1 MATPVQNEVVVARG
15 GEDFE
20 VEVSLADGTMPVGRF
35 LENVFGEQPGCV
47 LVDGFP
53 VSVERPMGDLSLVRG
68 SRLESLSEVRDKPVC
83 MLIGL
88 SGSAAGRS
96 IQLPPGVHRVGCVDV
111 GVQGRGIQGGAACLY
126 VDVDGA
132 TRIDPGSGRLTIEG
146 EPIDTIARLTPG
158 DLVRIENQAYR
169 FMLVP
174 PQSEAGG
181 RAAFNRP
188 PRSEFPA
195 SLPLLVAPSVP
206 PAAQQPMRFGW
217 GALVIP
223 VLIGGLMALVW
234 NPMMAMF
241 AIFSPAMMLANWYED
256 RRRTRRTNDETAAG
270 LAAAMT
276 EFAERLGALR
286 HAAHKMAWRSS
297 PGPARLVER
306 IVRRDSRLW
315 QRRHDHT
322 DFMELAIGVGTLA
335 WAPDVSPPEP
345 DRAPA
350 ANDLLAASAE
360 LPEVPVIVELGD
372 GGVVGIVGHRRRQI
386 EMVRWLITQAAAH
399 HGPSDLAL
407 VIVTDHPAEW
417 DWLKW
422 LPHLRI
428 DGDSRRLAVA
438 RPGEEADDL
447 LASLLDPAD
456 DDLAASR
463 RRGKIGPATLLLID
477 IEDVTTAAT
486 AAVRRAL
493 SGEGRRRRCG
503 IALARTVEELPSSCT
518 DIATVDERGVAVLDR
533 PSRAQ
538 RVEPIRGWRLAAS
551 AARRLARQIGGQ
563 DDPELT
569 TSGGNLPDLVS
580 LTDLIGLG
588 SPTAD
593 TIVRRWAAA
602 GPTPVPA
609 APIGT
614 TAEGPLVVDWAG
626 DGPHALLAGTTG
638 AGKSEL
644 LRTLVASLAASVDP
658 EHLNFV
664 LIDYKGGSAF
674 DACAGLPH
682 TVGMVTD
689 LDGHL
694 AQRALTCLE
703 AELRHREETL
713 RLVAADDIAAYQ
725 QSRADEPLPRL
736 LVVIDEFA
744 ALARELP
751 DFMAALVDI
760 AQRGRSLGVHLLL
773 ATQRPNGIIN
783 DNIRANTNLR
793 ISLRVQDVADSM
805 DVLGTSEAAGL
816 SRSRPGRGF
825 LRRGPGDIVA
835 FQSALVTGRSNGSGS
850 AVSVS
855 PFLLAGE
862 RSSTAGA
869 DGDGGEGPSDLEEL
883 VAVVTEAA
891 RKAGMRQP
899 RLPWP
904 DPLPATLQLAELNAD
919 AAAGRVGRA
928 PIGFVDEPHRQ
939 RRGIYS
945 WATDANLLIY
955 GVQGSGT
962 SSALLTAVA
971 AACRAESP
979 ASLHAY
985 LLDFDDQRLGPLE
998 ALPHVGAVIG
1008 AGERDRQVRL
1018 LRYLLREVAERRE
1031 LASTSPDRLEGKPR
1045 IVVGVDNFA
1054 GFRAAFDDPADMAIK
1069 ESLGRI
1075 VADGPGVGVVVI
1087 ATAKQ
1092 PVDIPAQVASLVPA
1106 KLVMQ
1111 LADRYEYTG
1120 LGVTAADP
1128 PEVPGRAFEAG
1139 TSFEI
1144 QLASVSA
1151 GDIAEVV
1158 SPLDPIAQDHTP
1170 WAIELLPTEI
1180 KIPDIVAGAEVYD
1193 LEWRVPVA
1201 VGDDSLSP
1209 IAWTLREGDHVLI
1222 SGPARS
1228 GKSTTLTTI
1237 ATVLRSAR
1245 PDIHITALIPRRSP
1259 LADCAAVDTIVSDP
1273 DQLLRAPAGSGADQL
1288 HAILIDDAEDVED
1301 SAGTLAGLIAD
1312 RHPHC
1317 HVFAAGVG
1325 DVLRSAYGHWT
1336 QAVRRSRLGLALNP
1350 NPTADGDL
1358 WQTSLPRRGP
1368 AFFPV
1373 GRGYLVAA
1381 GSTELCQVAWQ

>member
-1 MATPVQNEVVVARG
+1 MTAVQNELVVARG
-15 GEDFE
+15 NEEFE
-20 VEVSLADGTMPVGRF
+20 IEVSLADGTMGVGRF
-35 LENVFGEQPGCV
+35 LETVFGEQPGCV

-53 VSVERPMGDLSLVRG
+53 VPGHRPMRDLPVVRG
-68 SRLESLSEVRDKPVC
+68 SRLEMLSEVRDKPVS

-88 SGSAAGRS
+88 SGSVAGQS
-96 IQLPPGVHRVGCVDV
+96 IYLPPGVHRVGCVDV

-132 TRIDPGSGRLTIEG
+132 TRIDPGSVRVTIEG
-146 EPIDTIARLTPG
+146 EPINTIVRLTPG
-158 DLVRIENQAYR
+158 ELVRIDHQAYR
-169 FMLVP
+169 FTLIP
-174 PQSEAGG
+174 AQSEVGS

-195 SLPLLVAPSVP
+195 SLPLLVAPSAP

-256 RRRTRRTNDETAAG
+256 KRRTRRTNEENAAE
-270 LAAAMT
+270 LADAMT
-276 EFAERLGALR
+276 EFAARLGALR
-286 HAAHKMAWRSS
+286 QAAHSMAWRSS

-306 IVRRDSRLW
+306 IVRCDSRLW
-315 QRRHDHT
+315 QRRHDHA

-350 ANDLLAASAE
+350 ANRLLAASAE
-360 LPEVPVIVELGD
+360 LAGVPVTVELGD

-386 EMVRWLITQAAAH
+386 EMARWLILQAAAQ

-422 LPHLRI
+422 LPHLQI
-428 DGDSRRLAVA
+428 DGDSRRLAIA

-447 LASLLDPAD
+447 LAPLLDPGD
-456 DDLAASR
+456 DAVAASG

-477 IEDVTTAAT
+477 IEDVTAA
-486 AAVRRAL
+486 AAGPVRRAL

-503 IALARTVEELPSSCT
+503 IALARTVMELPSSCT
-518 DIATVDERGVAVLDR
+518 DIATVDEGGMAVLDR

-538 RVEPIRGWRLAAS
+538 RIEPIRGWRLAAS

-563 DDPELT
+563 VDPELT
-569 TSGGNLPDLVS
+569 TSGGNLPDLLN
-580 LTDLIGLG
+580 LTDLIGVG
-588 SPTAD
+588 RPTAD

-609 APIGT
+609 APIGA
-614 TAEGPLVVDWAG
+614 TAEGPLVIDWAG

-644 LRTLVASLAASVDP
+644 LRSLVASLAVSVDP

-703 AELRHREETL
+703 AELRYREETL
-713 RLVAADDIAAYQ
+713 RLVAADDIAQYQ
-725 QSRADEPLPRL
+725 ESRADDPLPRL

-825 LRRGPGDIVA
+825 LRRGPGDVVA
-835 FQSALVTGRSNGSGS
+835 FQSALVTGRSHGTGS

-855 PFLLAGE
+855 PFRLAGD
-862 RSSTAGA
+862 RSSAAGV
-869 DGDGGEGPSDLEEL
+869 DGDGGGGPSDLEEL
-883 VAVVTEAA
+883 VTVVTEAA
-891 RKAGMRQP
+891 AKAGMRQP

-904 DPLPATLQLAELNAD
+904 DPLPAGLQLAELDAD
-919 AAAGRVGRA
+919 AGAGRAERA
-928 PIGFVDEPHRQ
+928 PIGLVDEPHRQ
-939 RRGIYS
+939 RRGLYS
-945 WATDANLLIY
+945 WATGGNLFIY

-962 SSALLTAVA
+962 SSALITAVA
-971 AACRAESP
+971 AACRVESP
-979 ASLHAY
+979 ASLHVY
-985 LLDFDDQRLGPLE
+985 LLDFDDQRLGSLE
-998 ALPHVGAVIG
+998 ELPHVGAVIG

-1018 LRYLLREVAERRE
+1018 LRYLQREVAERRE
-1031 LASTSPDRLEGKPR
+1031 LASASSTSLEGKPR
-1045 IVVGVDNFA
+1045 IVVGLDNFA
-1054 GFRAAFDDPADMAIK
+1054 GFRAAYDDPADLAVK
-1069 ESLGRI
+1069 ESVGRI
-1075 VADGPGVGVVVI
+1075 VADGPGVGVVVV

-1092 PVDIPAQVASLVPA
+1092 PVDIPTHVASLVPA
-1106 KLVMQ
+1106 KLVMR

-1120 LGVTAADP
+1120 LGVTVADP
-1128 PEVPGRAFEAG
+1128 PEIRGRAFEAG
-1139 TSFEI
+1139 TSLEI
-1144 QLASVSA
+1144 QVASVSA
-1151 GDIAEVV
+1151 GDIAELV
-1158 SPLDPIAQDHTP
+1158 SPVDAIARDQAP

-1209 IAWTLREGDHVLI
+1209 IAWTLRDGDHVLI

-1237 ATVLRSAR
+1237 ASVLRTAR
-1245 PDIHITALIPRRSP
+1245 PDIHITALTPRRSP
-1259 LADCAAVDTIVSDP
+1259 LADCAAIDTLVSGAEQLLTAP
-1273 DQLLRAPAGSGADQL
+1273 SGSGTDQLQ
-1288 HAILIDDAEDVED
+1288 AILIDDAEDVAD

-1312 RHPHC
+1312 RHPHR
-1317 HVFAAGVG
+1317 HVFAAGAG

-1368 AFFPV
+1368 AFFPA
-1373 GRGYLVAA
+1373 GRGYLVAE
-1381 GSTELCQVAWQ
+1381 GTTELCQVAWQ